1 MVIAKERSLANRLVW
16 GAAAGAAGSAAL
28 NIVTYG
34 DMLLRGRPS
43 SGAPAQVAGTMAEA
57 AGIHALS
64 SENDD
69 EKAKNR
75 RSAAGALLGYLSGIG
90 VSMTYSVLINGR
102 GESRLVPTG
111 VALGLAAMV
120 MADVPIVVTGNGDPR
135 TWSTA
140 DWLSDLIPHLAYGLT
155 SAAVLERR

>member
-1 MVIAKERSLANRLVW
+1 M
-16 GAAAGAAGSAAL
+16 
-28 NIVTYG
+28 
-34 DMLLRGRPS
+34 
-43 SGAPAQVAGTMAEA
+43 
-57 AGIHALS
+57 HALS
-64 SENDD
+64 AENDH

-90 VSMTYSVLINGR
+90 VSMTYSVLSNGR

-120 MADVPIVVTGNGDPR
+120 MADIPIVVTGNGDPR
-135 TWSTA
+135 TWSGA
-140 DWLSDLIPHLAYGLT
+140 DCLSDLIPHLAYGLT